1 MSFKRGLSISSGFP
15 RLVVAFLASYIF
27 LVSVSVSG
35 GDSSDNKKRKTV
47 VIKYEPK
54 YEETSK
60 IVPLQTVSFKTVK
73 RICSPLLSKKGTIAY
88 LPERSSVI
96 VYDRKDV
103 VDKIASL
110 IKKID
115 MPAVNIRVDV
125 DFIGSGS
132 SRRDRLNV
140 KFGNTKT
147 PRKNNQFT
155 IINGKLV
162 PINRIEIS
170 GVRGSGTSSRNT
182 SQFIVTKSGHDA
194 SIWAGRRIVDPTWL
208 RNYRMSPTII
218 VPIRGGGA
226 IVVPG
231 SDNDF
236 EWTDVGA
243 SLHVLP
249 RAIGNDLIEVE
260 VYPVVSYLVDEPEPE
275 RSGGRRGRRRNRRR
289 RQSVKVEDISTKVTV
304 KSGQR
309 VSIGGVINSH
319 KDFYT
324 NLFGP
329 NFISRD
335 GNNSVLDMYLTAT
348 ILKPGSSG
356 RRSYIPRTPSGGHL
370 KIDHTPRRE
379 DPQNMFRH

>member
-1 MSFKRGLSISSGFP
+1 MSFKRCSSFFAGSP
-15 RLVVAFLASYIF
+15 RSVVVFLAFSLF
-27 LVSVSVSG
+27 LVSVRGASEP
-35 GDSSDNKKRKTV
+35 SSANKKRKTV
-47 VIKYEPK
+47 IIKYEPK

-60 IVPLQTVSFKTVK
+60 IVPLKTLSFKTVK

-110 IKKID
+110 INKID

-125 DFIGSGS
+125 DFIGSGAT
-132 SRRDRLNV
+132 RRDRLNV
-140 KFGNTKT
+140 RFGNTKT

-170 GVRGSGTSSRNT
+170 GVRGSGASTRNT
-182 SQFIVTKSGHDA
+182 SQFIVTKSGCEA
-194 SIWAGRRIVDPTWL
+194 SIWAGRRIVDPAWL
-208 RNYRMSPTII
+208 RNYRLQPTVI
-218 VPIRGGGA
+218 VQAGGGA
-226 IVVPG
+226 VVIPG
-231 SDNDF
+231 ADNDF
-236 EWTDVGA
+236 VWSDVGA
-243 SLHVLP
+243 SLRVLP
-249 RAIGNDLIEVE
+249 RAIGDDLIEVE
-260 VYPVVSYLVDEPEPE
+260 VYPVVSYLVDEPEP
-275 RSGGRRGRRRNRRR
+275 RRNGGRGGRRRNRRR
-289 RQSVKVEDISTKVTV
+289 RQSVKVEEISTKVTV

-309 VSIGGVINSH
+309 ISIGGVINSH

-329 NFISRD
+329 DFLSRD
-335 GNNSVLDMYLTAT
+335 GNNSILDMYLTAT

-356 RRSYIPRTPSGGHL
+356 RRSYIPRTPIGGHL
-370 KIDHTPRRE
+370 QIDHTPRRE
-379 DPQNMFRH
+379 YP